1 MVNPSDDGSKPK
13 GFAGLNSLVSD
24 VEIDVPAST
33 SPQAT
38 TVATN
43 AEATSDVES
52 GSTNGQQDAPTSP
65 AEEPPRSEGPSSSG
79 SGARWAVGLALGI
92 GAILLLANIDHK
104 NGTSSDAPSSA
115 PVVSAPSQDVWQNSR
130 PESLVEEMPPVGQ
143 NLVLSVPQVR
153 WCVYEKARMEM
164 MKELATDD
172 EEITAFN
179 TYVSRYNARCA
190 QFRYRQGV
198 LATIEGELG
207 QQGRRLQSEGAE
219 RILALRSSPK
229 VPEKQDTASAQ
240 LRSPQPEAAPPPAK
254 ELPGASANPSAAA
267 PATPMSSHEPSGDI
281 EFVRSDF
288 GLFSRPDSGKPAFEV
303 SRRIPLQEGQGYG
316 WFVELKT
323 TKPKIKW
330 REEMVVPS
338 PPATWGIQ
346 KSTAQHTIS
355 DDRRTLTTERE
366 VVPNRGIIHNV
377 WAVAAGDPK
386 GPHVVRVYVEGKL
399 VRTFEFETE

>member
-1 MVNPSDDGSKPK
+1 MATPPDDGSNPK

-24 VEIDVPAST
+24 VEIDIPAST
-33 SPQAT
+33 GPQAS
-38 TVATN
+38 TVATR

-52 GSTNGQQDAPTSP
+52 GSPSGQQDVPTSP
-65 AEEPPRSEGPSSSG
+65 AEELPRSERSSSSG
-79 SGARWAVGLALGI
+79 SGTRWAVGLALGI

-104 NGTSSDAPSSA
+104 NGTSSDYPSPA
-115 PVVSAPSQDVWQNSR
+115 PVVSAPSQDVWQNSGL
-130 PESLVEEMPPVGQ
+130 ESLVEEMPPVGQ

-153 WCVYEKARMEM
+153 WCVFEKARMEM

-229 VPEKQDTASAQ
+229 APDKQDTASAQ
-240 LRSPQPEAAPPPAK
+240 LRLPQPDAPSLPAK
-254 ELPGASANPSAAA
+254 ELPGASANPSAVA
-267 PATPMSSHEPSGDI
+267 PAAPMSSREPGGDI
-281 EFVRSDF
+281 EVVRSDF

-303 SRRIPLQEGQGYG
+303 SRRVPLQEGQGYG
-316 WFVELKT
+316 WFVELNT

-346 KSTAQHTIS
+346 NSTAQHTIS

>member
-1 MVNPSDDGSKPK
+1 MATPPDDGSKPT

-24 VEIDVPAST
+24 VESDLPAPT
-33 SPQAT
+33 NHQAS

-43 AEATSDVES
+43 ADATSGVES
-52 GSTNGQQDAPTSP
+52 GKASGHQDVPISSTD
-65 AEEPPRSEGPSSSG
+65 EPPRSEGSSSSS

-92 GAILLLANIDHK
+92 GAILLLANIDNK
-104 NGTSSDAPSSA
+104 NSAPSSSPSPA
-115 PVVSAPSQDVWQNSR
+115 PVVSAPSQDVSQNSGL
-130 PESLVEEMPPVGQ
+130 ESLVEEMPPVGQ

-164 MKELATDD
+164 MKELAT
-172 EEITAFN
+172 EGQEITAFN

-190 QFRYRQGV
+190 QFRYKQGI
-198 LATIEGELG
+198 LAAIEGELS

-219 RILALRSSPK
+219 RILALRSSPGI
-229 VPEKQDTASAQ
+229 PEKHDAASAQ
-240 LRSPQPEAAPPPAK
+240 LRQPQPDAASQLTK
-254 ELPGASANPSAAA
+254 ELPGASANSGAVAPPS
-267 PATPMSSHEPSGDI
+267 PASSSEPISDI
-281 EFVRSDF
+281 EVVRSDF
-288 GLFSRPDSGKPAFEV
+288 GLFSRPDSGKPAFEA
-303 SRRIPLQEGQGYG
+303 SRRVPLQEGQGYG

-346 KSTAQHTIS
+346 NSTAQHTIS

-377 WAVAAGDPK
+377 WGVAAGDPK
-386 GPHVVRVYVEGKL
+386 GHHVVRVYVEGKL

>member
-1 MVNPSDDGSKPK
+1 MATPPDDGSNPK

-24 VEIDVPAST
+24 VEIDLSAST
-33 SPQAT
+33 GPQAS
-38 TVATN
+38 TVATR

-52 GSTNGQQDAPTSP
+52 GSTSGQQDVPTSP
-65 AEEPPRSEGPSSSG
+65 AEELPRSEGSSSSG
-79 SGARWAVGLALGI
+79 SGTRWAVGLALGI

-104 NGTSSDAPSSA
+104 NGTSSDSPSPA
-115 PVVSAPSQDVWQNSR
+115 PVVSAPSQDVWQNSGL
-130 PESLVEEMPPVGQ
+130 ESLVEEMPPVGQ

-153 WCVYEKARMEM
+153 WCVFEKARMEM

-190 QFRYRQGV
+190 QFRYRQGI

-240 LRSPQPEAAPPPAK
+240 LRLPQPDAPSPPAK
-254 ELPGASANPSAAA
+254 ELPGASANTSAAA
-267 PATPMSSHEPSGDI
+267 PATPMSSREPSGDI
-281 EFVRSDF
+281 EVVRSDF
-288 GLFSRPDSGKPAFEV
+288 GLFSRPDSGKPAFEA
-303 SRRIPLQEGQGYG
+303 SRRVPLQEGQGYG

-346 KSTAQHTIS
+346 NSTAQHTIS